1 MRASISLV
9 SSTGESLRLRKSFPT
24 SSMDAKARS
33 VSFIGVILNHSRT
46 CRRLKRHRQAWRLE
60 DSFLMAEIP
69 ERANVGDDEGET
81 KLILRAHLSEVD
93 AAIFDSEA
101 AAAAVVTELHDL
113 VLQCLVLK
121 VIAKTGSQIKP
132 LAGFASVADQ
142 PANLVGIRLLE
153 GGVAERGIGIQ
164 AEVGNGGK
172 QFPIRFYFEERADG
186 DESLNLGIV
195 LKNLLQIV
203 EVAGSDFEIA
213 DDRRPVAGTES
224 KCERR
229 DGVERLEDVALA
241 VDDGAAKGGIKV
253 VLLNDAPGNELLRLA
268 VAVFAEEPLRK
279 AIFDFAGVG
288 KSGIRIVMN
297 KVGEMIHPG
306 NVAIGEGR
314 LDGVFVA
321 ASILALL
328 FGSATEESLER
339 RRANIDG
346 ELASV
351 AGYRS
356 RTDLP

>member
-1 MRASISLV
+1 M
-9 SSTGESLRLRKSFPT
+9 
-24 SSMDAKARS
+24 
-33 VSFIGVILNHSRT
+33 
-46 CRRLKRHRQAWRLE
+46 
-60 DSFLMAEIP
+60 
-69 ERANVGDDEGET
+69 
-81 KLILRAHLSEVD
+81 
-93 AAIFDSEA
+93 
-101 AAAAVVTELHDL
+101 
-113 VLQCLVLK
+113 
-121 VIAKTGSQIKP
+121 
-132 LAGFASVADQ
+132 
-142 PANLVGIRLLE
+142 
-153 GGVAERGIGIQ
+153 
-164 AEVGNGGK
+164 
-172 QFPIRFYFEERADG
+172 
-186 DESLNLGIV
+186 GIV

-229 DGVERLEDVALA
+229 DGVERLEHVALA

-288 KSGIRIVMN
+288 KSGIGIEMN

-306 NVAIGEGR
+306 NVAVGEGR

-328 FGSATEESLER
+328 SGSATEESLEG
-339 RRANIDG
+339 RRANLDG

-351 AGYRS
+351 AG
-356 RTDLP
+356 

>member
-1 MRASISLV
+1 M
-9 SSTGESLRLRKSFPT
+9 
-24 SSMDAKARS
+24 
-33 VSFIGVILNHSRT
+33 
-46 CRRLKRHRQAWRLE
+46 
-60 DSFLMAEIP
+60 
-69 ERANVGDDEGET
+69 ERAAITMPFLTTRPEKLGFGLLGLLQGQFRGDRDVSVQFGIELLDAGEHQLGELDGREFAFAKKFSDFLDGCEGQVG
-81 KLILRAHLSEVD
+81 
-93 AAIFDSEA
+93 
-101 AAAAVVTELHDL
+101 VVHS
-113 VLQCLVLK
+113 
-121 VIAKTGSQIKP
+121 SQIKP

-229 DGVERLEDVALA
+229 DGVERLEHVALA

-288 KSGIRIVMN
+288 RSGIGIEMN

-306 NVAIGEGR
+306 NVAVGEGR

-328 FGSATEESLER
+328 SGSATEETFER
-339 RRANIDG
+339 RRANLDG
-346 ELASV
+346 ELGRV
-351 AGYRS
+351 AG
-356 RTDLP
+356 